1 MAFYYSENP
10 SSYFF
15 QDEYIFQGY
24 STDPYNNIYGEVM
37 EVEEYP
43 SHQEE
48 VWEQEESGWIG
59 RELESGEGDSQ
70 WFEGDGEF
78 REEPGTQE
86 WVEEGAEWGYEEP
99 EENQWIR
106 AHWYGDEEQETPY
119 GEPTSPQG
127 NHYTIHHPPAVET
140 PNWNHQNAPEQ
151 PSFTTNCKAC
161 TRNPKRF
168 VCKPWRLD
176 YLFWSSQYQRTH
188 SRPEQD
194 TYQRLNTRYSLKDSW

>member
-1 MAFYYSENP
+1 MAFYYNENP

-78 REEPGTQE
+78 REKPGTQE

-99 EENQWIR
+99 EEDQGIR
-106 AHWYGDEEQETPY
+106 EQWYGDEEQNLPY
-119 GEPTSPQG
+119 GMPSPAYGYPNTTQTSPAEQYLHP
-127 NHYTIHHPPAVET
+127 HY
-140 PNWNHQNAPEQ
+140 QNLPRHSTFAPERH
-151 PSFTTNCKAC
+151 SFISDCMAH

-168 VCKPWRLD
+168 VCEP
-176 YLFWSSQYQRTH
+176 Q
-188 SRPEQD
+188 
-194 TYQRLNTRYSLKDSW
+194 